1 LGIIADKDLRKQRWT
16 LKFGQAVKV
25 QDTELRRLTGMSK
38 NERKRYSAEFKAKVA
53 LEALKGEST
62 VQELASRFGVHPNM
76 IAQWKRQ
83 AVEGMADT
91 FRDKPGR
98 SGSLSEE
105 QVKELH
111 AKIGQL
117 TVERDFL
124 AKAFGR

>member
-1 LGIIADKDLRKQRWT
+1 
-16 LKFGQAVKV
+16 
-25 QDTELRRLTGMSK
+25 MSK
-38 NERKRYSAEFKAKVA
+38 NKRKRYSAEFKAKVA

-76 IAQWKRQ
+76 IAQWKRR
-83 AVEGMADT
+83 AIEGMSET
-91 FRDKPGR
+91 FRSK
-98 SGSLSEE
+98 SGSNDTLSEE